1 FVNGIKLCF
10 TTLSYTENDDYTQNL
25 INDFNKYAMEN
36 NLDIY
41 IEELLF
47 SSSNITFDGNN
58 YFSII
63 ESSLKRNSKFYD
75 LLMIDIIHTKRLGKY
90 TADLSKYVS
99 KELIDSYT
107 SKSFSKIIY
116 SNNKL
121 VGLKLITLYI
131 YSNKNL
137 LNKYNQTIPETWD
150 ELLDTATYILNEE
163 KKIGKKNLIGYL
175 GNFPDEETEMCSA
188 FELIPQF

>member
-1 FVNGIKLCF
+1 
-10 TTLSYTENDDYTQNL
+10 
-25 INDFNKYAMEN
+25 MEN

-121 VGLKLITLYI
+121 VGLVNTITFSCFYFTFFFYFIFLFYYI
-131 YSNKNL
+131 IVVASY
-137 LNKYNQTIPETWD
+137 
-150 ELLDTATYILNEE
+150 
-163 KKIGKKNLIGYL
+163 
-175 GNFPDEETEMCSA
+175 CSYYY
-188 FELIPQF
+188 